1 MGRFRFTLAQR
12 LTIAFLGCV
21 ATVASYFYTMT
32 RGIAAGA
39 LIGLPSRIA
48 DVVVLQ
54 RQARTGLYFCISFL
68 VLTTTAI
75 FPLVPP
81 EASDDARLLQIMCRL
96 GLSALLAVLGAL
108 LLGTIA
114 FSLIVSLRHPVR

>member
-1 MGRFRFTLAQR
+1 MANMLTPGRR
-12 LTIAFLGCV
+12 LTIGFFGCV

-39 LIGLPSRIA
+39 LIGLPNRIA

-54 RQARTGLYFCISFL
+54 GQARTGLYFCILFL
-68 VLTTTAI
+68 VVTTVAI

-81 EASDDARLLQIMCRL
+81 EATDDARLVRMMCRL
-96 GLSALLAVLGAL
+96 GLAALLSVLAAL